1 MKLSTKSFRPL
12 VDSKGLIYLFFY
24 VAVSKYQNIFTV
36 FIINAEEKTGHAG

>member
-12 VDSKGLIYLFFY
+12 VDSKGLIFFFF
-24 VAVSKYQNIFTV
+24 VAVSKYQNTFTV